1 MTTGS
6 RHVPLPWSY
15 ITLAT
20 MRRDMVGVYAF
31 WFRLT
36 GRCIY
41 VGQASEQT
49 IKARLS
55 QHWRGSHNERLQ
67 LWMAAYGECL
77 DVCFAPV
84 AKNRIKEIERR
95 LIRLWRPEA
104 NVQHNR

>member
-1 MTTGS
+1 MTTDS

-15 ITLAT
+15 STLAT

-41 VGQASEQT
+41 VGQASEQP
-49 IKARLS
+49 IRARLR
-55 QHWRGSHNERLQ
+55 QHWRGSHNKMLRL
-67 LWMAAYGECL
+67 WIAAYGEYL

-84 AKNRIKEIERR
+84 ARNRIHAIERR
-95 LIRLWRPEA
+95 LIRQWRPEA